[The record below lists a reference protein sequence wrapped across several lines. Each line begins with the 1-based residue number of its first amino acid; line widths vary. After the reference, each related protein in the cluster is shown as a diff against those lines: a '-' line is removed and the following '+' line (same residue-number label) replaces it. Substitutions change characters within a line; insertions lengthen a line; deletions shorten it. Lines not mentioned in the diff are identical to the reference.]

1 VLRIKYNSFVNHF
14 EAAAKY
20 VFPFARSSEHASI
33 QSIQSWR
40 GKNEKRKTKKKPK
53 MKRNE
58 TNGSKVG

>member
-40 GKNEKRKTKKKPK
+40 GKNENEKKTENET
-53 MKRNE
+53 KRNE